1 MPKNWFYIKI
11 IGYEFAYPPTA
22 DKQAIKFNDKLFVK
36 RCYMKKKST
45 KFKSAVFGVAAIATS
60 VFIGLSAAAC
70 TPSSTDDN
78 DDDTVKKLDEQ
89 EIKNGNFE
97 FYNDNDGL
105 YPISTP
111 DNWTSGTT
119 GNSSA
124 SMSGVINVNPTRW
137 NYITDENLAQTL
149 EDNNELKAGDENK
162 KNYNG
167 ALSDDLLYVNPHS
180 ALEDDDPE
188 EGYKAK
194 DFISNPFTHK
204 FKYDV
209 DENGEVTKYYYGDK
223 ELNPEDVYE
232 NDDGELCFKQTVK
245 NDDGEDVEEEV
256 VLDTSVLMIHNY
268 RKNYYTGTES
278 YYKSSTTITLEAN
291 TAAEMSFW
299 VKTSDL
305 TFDGATAK
313 RTTVES
319 ERGAYIKVD
328 TAVGGNSLDSFKIKN
343 INTRKL
349 NPDNLNNGWVQY
361 TVYVEASTFATT
373 SVTLTVGLGQ
383 SGIYT
388 VEGYAFFDDI
398 ELKPIYHNKAEMQEN
413 SEGFEKITDK
423 NTCYPIA
430 DDPKMEY
437 RVDTVSIRT
446 DTADGEKVKVYPH
459 NSEDKHFFIDLAGT
473 TSADNFEI
481 NSGNTSAGFTVEESQ
496 NKKYV
501 TSPAGATTAMR
512 RDGIGLLSNGAG
524 NAIVPSTLGSNGIN
538 VTNDLLATATIGE
551 GWESNFNFNGDD
563 FDANALLTSK
573 LKSACELPGVK
584 DNESSTLIILSA
596 LGAAYEAQ
604 ITDEKF
610 TVENDGYMLISF
622 WVKTSDMNGRTA
634 ATITVADCTE
644 GYADS
649 KNKTAGFTVDS
660 TTLDPV
666 KIDGEEVYD
675 GWAKCFIRVSNT
687 SGTAKNFKIK
697 VNFGQTSINGTAP
710 DAHNSGWLA
719 LTNISV
725 VNNLSEDVYDYSS
738 GVSNVA
744 TLTYIENDIDT
755 TTYFDSEQ
763 GDNGE
768 IKNDVATPAS
778 YVGAYGNSSSVGGE
792 IDSEKYVNG
801 ADDDIIKSS
810 GIINKNYFADYKGTA
825 WYDAITTESEN
836 WDEIF
841 GKGTTQPLIIVNKSR
856 TFTDISENAQ
866 VYNYGYVSE
875 AASVSANS
883 YAAVSVK
890 VLVSKGAVANIY
902 LVENNKVLN
911 YTLPNVTFW
920 YDDDGNVLKGEPDE
934 DAKTLAD
941 KKKNIAYTLRSDGL
955 YENGDGKLYAN
966 IYNLTRHYDYDFEDA
981 KYFDENGNSVLFQN
995 LKDDVIY
1002 YSDASKT
1009 NYAPHYLIAGGN
1021 ENNKI
1026 FKYNAGKDGEVTY
1039 YYMEDLKANESKL
1052 VYGFDKQYARATD
1065 ADKTP
1070 YQFTIDARTGGK
1082 HEELAGKWITVTF
1095 YVHTG
1100 SEAKDYTLELWS
1112 GERDKAT
1119 SDMAA
1124 DSYVFFNKSNISDS
1138 DSTSYSDG
1146 RKAYTDKILNDYK
1159 SKAFNAGIT
1168 LKNTELNISDFE
1180 KMAADG
1186 KFGESTL
1193 FDYVASYYTFSLY
1206 DSSYFI
1212 PFNAT
1217 TADEDQAGYPYNY
1230 SDYDES
1236 LALLK
1241 VEDVAKE
1248 SNLTMSMFVD
1258 YSVID
1263 KDIDPIGEPV
1273 VEPSESNSDD
1283 PNNNNTNIWL
1293 LLASILL
1300 VVAIII
1306 AMVTL
1311 LVRYLIKNRKK
1322 TKSGGKNNYNFAKN
1336 KRYVKKY
1343 VKANG
1348 DAPELKDE
1356 ELDESLL
1363 SDKPAETETTEESVS
1378 EKPEET
1384 VEETPA
1390 ETTEAPAE
1398 EASETP
1404 TDTPAE
1410 EAGETED
1417 KKSDG
1422 EDKTE

>member
-1 MPKNWFYIKI
+1 MKRKN
-11 IGYEFAYPPTA
+11 
-22 DKQAIKFNDKLFVK
+22 
-36 RCYMKKKST
+36 T

-70 TPSSTDDN
+70 TPSSPDDK
-78 DDDTVKKLDEQ
+78 DEDTVKKLDEQ

-111 DNWTSGTT
+111 DNWSAGTS

-167 ALSDDLLYVNPHS
+167 ALSDDLPYVNPHS

-194 DFISNPFTHK
+194 DFIKNPFTHK
-204 FKYDV
+204 FSYEV
-209 DENGEVTKYYYGDK
+209 DENGEVTKYHYGDK
-223 ELNPEDVYE
+223 VLTPEDVYE
-232 NDDGELCFKQTVK
+232 NDDKELCFKDE
-245 NDDGEDVEEEV
+245 NDEEV
-256 VLDTSVLMIHNY
+256 VLDTSVLMVHTY

-278 YYKSSTTITLEAN
+278 YYKSSTTISLEAN
-291 TAAEMSFW
+291 TAAEMSLW

-313 RTTVES
+313 RTSVES

-328 TAVGGNSLDSFKIKN
+328 TAVGGNNLDSFKIKN
-343 INTRKL
+343 INTAKL
-349 NPDNLNNGWVQY
+349 NPENENNGWVQY
-361 TVYVEASTFATT
+361 TVYVEASAFATT
-373 SVTLTVGLGQ
+373 TVTVTLGLGE
-383 SGIYT
+383 SGVYT
-388 VEGYAFFDDI
+388 VEGYAFFDDV
-398 ELKPIYHNKAEMQEN
+398 ELKPVYLNKAKLAEE
-413 SEGFEKITDK
+413 SEDFETKITPD
-423 NTCYPIA
+423 NTCYPMA
-430 DDPKMEY
+430 DDAKMNF
-437 RVDTVSIRT
+437 RVDTVTIRT
-446 DTADGEKVKVYPH
+446 DNDEGKKVYFY
-459 NSEDKHFFIDLAGT
+459 NSADRHFFIDLAHT
-473 TSADNFEI
+473 TAASPFEI
-481 NSGNTSAGFTVEESQ
+481 SKDNTSAGLTVEESQ

-501 TSPAGATTAMR
+501 TTTGNTALPLT
-512 RDGIGLLSNGAG
+512 DIKPTANSGAG
-524 NAIVPSTLGSNGIN
+524 NAIVPSTLGKGGISI
-538 VTNDLLATATIGE
+538 TNDLLATVNIGE
-551 GWESNFNFNGDD
+551 DWTSSFSFNGNNYND
-563 FDANALLTSK
+563 LLTK
-573 LKSACELPGVK
+573 NLKSAYELPGVTE
-584 DNESSTLIILSA
+584 NGASTLVMLSA

-604 ITDEKF
+604 ITGDEF

-622 WVKTSDMNGRTA
+622 WVKTSDMNGKTA
-634 ATITVADCTE
+634 ATVTVADCTPN
-644 GYADS
+644 YADS
-649 KNKTAGFTVDS
+649 KNKKASFTVDS

-666 KIDGEEVYD
+666 KIGDEEVYD

-687 SGTAKNFKIK
+687 SGEPKNFKIK
-697 VNFGQTSINGTAP
+697 VNFGQTSINGTTP
-710 DAHNSGWLA
+710 DAHTSGWLA

-755 TTYFDSEQ
+755 TTYFDSEL
-763 GDNGE
+763 GDNGD
-768 IKNDVATPAS
+768 IKTDVAKPSS
-778 YVGAYGNSSSVGGE
+778 YTGVYGGSSSVIVGG

-801 ADDDIIKSS
+801 AHDETVKSS
-810 GIINKNYFADYKGTA
+810 GIINKNYLDAYKDKD
-825 WYDAITTESEN
+825 WYKAITQTADSTD

-841 GKGTTQPLIIVNKSR
+841 GKGTTQPLIIVNSAK
-856 TFTDISENAQ
+856 TFDDPDLPKGAQ
-866 VYNYGYVSE
+866 VYNYGYVAQS
-875 AASVSANS
+875 ASVSANS

-890 VLVSKGAVANIY
+890 VLVSKGAIANIY
-902 LVENNKVLN
+902 LVENNEVLR
-911 YTLPNVTFW
+911 YELPKYTFW
-920 YDDDGNVLKGEPDE
+920 YDDDGNVLKGKPDE
-934 DAKTLAD
+934 DAKTLEE
-941 KKKNIAYTLRSDGL
+941 KKANIAYTLRSDGL

-966 IYNLTRHYDYDFEDA
+966 IYNLTRHYDYDFENE
-981 KYFDENGNSVLFQN
+981 KYFDKDGNPVLFQN

-1002 YSDASKT
+1002 YSDKNCT
-1009 NYAPHYLIAGGN
+1009 TYAPHYLIAGGN

-1026 FKYNAGKDGEVTY
+1026 YMYGGIDEKGETYY
-1039 YYMEDLKANESKL
+1039 YYMENLEANKNKV
-1052 VYGFDKQYARATD
+1052 VYGLDTELATPRTTND
-1065 ADKTP
+1065 DETTP
-1070 YQFTIDARTGGK
+1070 YQFTIDARTSTSPHYK
-1082 HEELAGKWITVTF
+1082 LAGQWVTVTF
-1095 YVHTG
+1095 YIQTG

-1112 GERDKAT
+1112 GEREKTT
-1119 SDMAA
+1119 SDMT
-1124 DSYVFFNKSNISDS
+1124 DGSYVFFNKSNITSSDAS
-1138 DSTSYSDG
+1138 SYSEA
-1146 RKAYTDKILNDYK
+1146 RKGYTDQIINDYK
-1159 SKAFNAGIT
+1159 LKAI
-1168 LKNTELNISDFE
+1168 LKDIALKDNDLNINELKDLVGE
-1180 KMAADG
+1180 K
-1186 KFGESTL
+1186 STL
-1193 FDYVASYYTFSLY
+1193 FDYIASYYTFSLY

-1236 LALLK
+1236 LAILK
-1241 VEDVAKE
+1241 VEDYIKTDKSGKE
-1248 SNLTMSMFVD
+1248 VIISNPTMSMFVD

-1273 VEPSESNSDD
+1273 VEPSETDSGDT
-1283 PNNNNTNIWL
+1283 NNKNDTNFWL

-1306 AMVTL
+1306 AMVAL

-1322 TKSGGKNNYNFAKN
+1322 SKSGGKNNYNFAKN

-1363 SDKPAETETTEESVS
+1363 SDKPEETETTEESVS
-1378 EKPEET
+1378 EKPEEA

-1390 ETTEAPAE
+1390 ETKDAAAETEASEAPAE
-1398 EASETP
+1398 EASET
-1404 TDTPAE
+1404 
-1410 EAGETED
+1410 ED

-1422 EDKTE
+1422 DDKTE